1 VVAFSRR
8 TRELVTVAL
17 LLALPV
23 LVLRSG
29 LKDPSELSA
38 FDRAILWV
46 SSPLQS
52 GVTGAARWV
61 GGVWTR
67 YVALWGVSDE
77 NAKLRD
83 ENAKLKQQVSQL
95 EQEGARTAGLEKLL
109 HLRETQK
116 GELLSARV
124 VGAEVSS
131 YFRIMR
137 VKVDRG
143 ELEIR
148 QGMPVL
154 AAAGVVGRVHRTFG
168 NYSDVLLATDPK
180 SSIDVVIT
188 SANGKRVKGRGVV
201 KGIPGERRYRTRIE
215 YLLRQDEVGEGDVVV
230 TSGIGG
236 FPRNLPLGK
245 VSRVAKRE
253 FGLFQ
258 EAEVEPA
265 VDFGK
270 LAEVMV
276 LIAPAASEKAER

>member
-8 TRELVTVAL
+8 TRELVIVVL

-29 LKDPSELSA
+29 LKEPSELSG

-52 GVTGAARWV
+52 GVTGLARWV

-67 YVALWGVSDE
+67 YVALWGISDE
-77 NAKLRD
+77 NAKLRE

-95 EQEGARTAGLEKLL
+95 EQEGARTAELEKLL
-109 HLRETQK
+109 RLRETQK
-116 GELLSARV
+116 GEMLSARV

-131 YFRIMR
+131 YFRVMR
-137 VKVDRG
+137 VKLDRG
-143 ELEIR
+143 DLEIR

-188 SANGKRVKGRGVV
+188 SANGKRIKGRGVV

-245 VSRVAKRE
+245 VTRVSKHE
-253 FGLFQ
+253 SGLFQ
-258 EAEVEPA
+258 DAEVEPA

>member
-1 VVAFSRR
+1 MVAFSRR
-8 TRELVTVAL
+8 TKELVIVAL

-29 LKDPSELSA
+29 LKDPSELGA
-38 FDRAILWV
+38 LDRAILWV
-46 SSPLQS
+46 SAPLQA

-67 YVALWGVSDE
+67 YVALWGVTDE

-83 ENAKLKQQVSQL
+83 ENAKLKQQVSKL
-95 EQEGARTAGLEKLL
+95 EQEGARNAELEKLL
-109 HLRETQK
+109 HLREVQK
-116 GELLSARV
+116 GETLSARV
-124 VGAEVSS
+124 IGAEVSS
-131 YFRIMR
+131 YFRVLR
-137 VKVDRG
+137 VKLDRG
-143 ELEIR
+143 DLEVR

-154 AAAGVVGRVHRTFG
+154 ASAGVVGRVHRTFG

-180 SSIDVVIT
+180 SSIDVLIT
-188 SANGKRVKGRGVV
+188 SADGKRTKGRGVV

-215 YLLRQDEVGEGDVVV
+215 YLLRSDEVGEGDVVV

-236 FPRNLPLGK
+236 FPRNLSLG
-245 VSRVAKRE
+245 RVTRVIKHE

-258 EAEVEPA
+258 DAEVEPA

-276 LIAPAASEKAER
+276 LIAPPQSEKAER